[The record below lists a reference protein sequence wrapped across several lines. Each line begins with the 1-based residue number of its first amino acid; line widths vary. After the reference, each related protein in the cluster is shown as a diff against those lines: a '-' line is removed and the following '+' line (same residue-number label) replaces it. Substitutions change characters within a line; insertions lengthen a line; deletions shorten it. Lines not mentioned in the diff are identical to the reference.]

1 MIREDNKS
9 SRQNDL
15 LLNSKKKTV
24 FTESIK
30 SIRTNLAFSEVDK
43 KMKVILVTST
53 QPSDGKSFISA
64 NLAMAYKDEDKKVLL
79 IDADFRC
86 GRQHQI
92 FRVVNFVDKG
102 YSNLI
107 LNYEEPNK
115 NIGKENTTT
124 RSDRR
129 CSRFN
134 INNYIVKTRQGVD
147 LIPNGPTPPNPIEL
161 LTSKNNEKVLAQ
173 LRKKYD
179 IIIIDCTPV
188 LGISDAIVMTKYS
201 DANILVVSNKK
212 TKLELISRADK
223 LFKQANANITG
234 VIINKVD
241 VSENKYYG
249 YYSDGYYGDNE

>member
-1 MIREDNKS
+1 MIKEENKKS
-9 SRQNDL
+9 KQSDL
-15 LLNSKKKTV
+15 LLNSSKKTV

-43 KMKVILVTST
+43 KMQVILVTST

-79 IDADFRC
+79 IDADLRC
-86 GRQHQI
+86 GRQNQI
-92 FRVVNFVDKG
+92 FRVVNYVDKG

-107 LNYEEPNK
+107 LNYEDPNNKKTKDTK
-115 NIGKENTTT
+115 NDKSE
-124 RSDRR
+124 SH
-129 CSRFN
+129 FN
-134 INNYIVKTRQGVD
+134 INDYIVRTKQGVD

-161 LTSKNNEKVLAQ
+161 LTSKNNEKVMAQ
-173 LRKKYD
+173 LRRKYD

-212 TKLELISRADK
+212 TKLELVSRADK
-223 LFKQANANITG
+223 LFKQANASITG
-234 VIINKVD
+234 VVINKVD

>member
-1 MIREDNKS
+1 MIREENKNS
-9 SRQNDL
+9 KQSDL
-15 LLNSKKKTV
+15 LLNSNKKTV

-64 NLAMAYKDEDKKVLL
+64 NLALAYRDEDKKALL
-79 IDADFRC
+79 IDADLRC
-86 GRQHQI
+86 GRQNQI
-92 FRVVNFVDKG
+92 FRVVNYVDKG

-107 LNYEEPNK
+107 LNYEETNNK
-115 NIGKENTTT
+115 KSKDTKNDKND
-124 RSDRR
+124 SH
-129 CSRFN
+129 FN
-134 INNYIVKTRQGVD
+134 INDYIVKTKQGVD

-161 LTSKNNEKVLAQ
+161 LTSKNNEKLLDQ

-223 LFKQANANITG
+223 LFKQANTSITG
-234 VIINKVD
+234 VVINKVD

-249 YYSDGYYGDNE
+249 YYSDSYYGDNK

>member
-1 MIREDNKS
+1 MIRDENKNS
-9 SRQNDL
+9 KQSDL
-15 LLNSKKKTV
+15 LLNSNKKTV

-64 NLAMAYKDEDKKVLL
+64 NLALAYRDEDKKVLL
-79 IDADFRC
+79 IDADLRC
-86 GRQHQI
+86 GRQNQI
-92 FRVVNFVDKG
+92 FRVVNYVDKG

-107 LNYEEPNK
+107 LNYEETNNKKSKDNK
-115 NIGKENTTT
+115 NDKND
-124 RSDRR
+124 SH
-129 CSRFN
+129 FN
-134 INNYIVKTRQGVD
+134 INDYIVKTKQGVD

-161 LTSKNNEKVLAQ
+161 LTSKNNEKVLEQ

-212 TKLELISRADK
+212 TKLELVSRADK
-223 LFKQANANITG
+223 LFKQANTSITG
-234 VIINKVD
+234 VVINKVD

-249 YYSDGYYGDNE
+249 YYSDSYYGDN